1 MDVTRREVETCD
13 CLQGLQLLHGLG
25 GGTGSGLGCLV
36 INKIREE
43 LPDKIINTFSI
54 FPSPRVSDTV
64 VEPYNATLALHHL
77 LESTD
82 ETFMIDNEALYDL
95 CFRSLKVS
103 RPTYGDL
110 NHLISLTMSGLTT
123 CLRFPGQLNADLR
136 KLAVN
141 MVPFPRL
148 HFFLPGFAPLYPRH
162 VTQYEGVSSSLQQ
175 LVGQMFSP
183 DNLMAACDFTRGRF
197 LTVAAVFRGRVSTR
211 EVEDHMARMQ
221 DKNSEYFV
229 HWIPNNIKTAVCD
242 IPPTGR

>member
-1 MDVTRREVETCD
+1 M
-13 CLQGLQLLHGLG
+13 
-25 GGTGSGLGCLV
+25 
-36 INKIREE
+36 IIR
-43 LPDKIINTFSI
+43 
-54 FPSPRVSDTV
+54 
-64 VEPYNATLALHHL
+64 TLKL
-77 LESTD
+77 T
-82 ETFMIDNEALYDL
+82 N
-95 CFRSLKVS
+95 
-103 RPTYGDL
+103 PTYGDL
-110 NHLISLTMSGLTT
+110 NHLVSLTMSGVTT
-123 CLRFPGQLNADLR
+123 SLRFPGQLNADLR

-242 IPPTGR
+242 IPPTGRE